1 MLVKAIPDNSLTLTP
16 TWEGPNSVILSSPT
30 AGKVTS
36 IDAWIPHTQIKPWNS
51 PGENHKDH
59 LTPPGE
65 NSQENSQCLECQYTP
80 LEGLKGQLF
89 KKGPGYE
96 KSSLGNG

>member
-59 LTPPGE
+59 PTRP
-65 NSQENSQCLECQYTP
+65 QENSHCLEYKYTP
-80 LEGLKGQLF
+80 LEGLKGLF
-89 KKGPGYE
+89 KKCPD
-96 KSSLGNG
+96 K